1 MAGAGGCGG
10 GWHSQGTALI
20 PLPAGSKEWVKYQ
33 EAEYKFFEHHST
45 WVQAERICSWYQ
57 AKLASVHDEAEL
69 RFLGQNLKK
78 VPEGSRTFP
87 GTDSSAVSPG
97 CSLPSFFHS
106 LLEGHYLGTAG
117 LCRGHGGSRCW
128 CLGAGLGL
136 SSAFCCSASCRG
148 AASPHAWGGH
158 GCP

>member
-78 VPEGSRTFP
+78 VPEGLGTFP
-87 GTDSSAVSPG
+87 GTDELCCLAGLLSPQ
-97 CSLPSFFHS
+97 LLSFFA
-106 LLEGHYLGTAG
+106 GGTLFGDSWA
-117 LCRGHGGSRCW
+117 LPGSRW
-128 CLGAGLGL
+128 Q
-136 SSAFCCSASCRG
+136 
-148 AASPHAWGGH
+148 
-158 GCP
+158 